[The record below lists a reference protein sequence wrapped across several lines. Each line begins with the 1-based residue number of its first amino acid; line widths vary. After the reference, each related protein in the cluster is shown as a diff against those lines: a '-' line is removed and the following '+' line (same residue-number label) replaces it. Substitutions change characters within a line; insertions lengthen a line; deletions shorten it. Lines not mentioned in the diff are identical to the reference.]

1 MRRRRTFGLAALG
14 AAAALALG
22 ACSSSGSSASSGST
36 ASPTSSP
43 GTTGFNA
50 GVTSVVNPSTK
61 TGGTLTFD
69 WRSAPDSFDP
79 GNTYYASVW
88 DFARFYST
96 ALMTFKNCP
105 GACGK
110 TLVPA
115 LATAPGTV
123 SDNGLT
129 WTYHLK
135 SGIKFQDGTP
145 VTSQDV
151 KYAVERTFDRGVL
164 TNGPSYFQ
172 VLLGGNAASYPGPYK
187 DRSKNLMGLTAI
199 DTPDASTIV
208 FHLKAPFSD
217 FDYVA
222 AIPQTAPIPPDKD
235 TGTSYQTHIM
245 STGPYEFQS
254 YQLNKSA
261 VLVPNP
267 QWQASLDPSATQLA
281 SKIVVNM
288 TMNPNDVDNR
298 LLAGDAQI
306 DFAGTGVQAAAR
318 AKILSN
324 PSLKAQSDDP
334 LTGFGWFFYIDSQVA
349 PFTNVACRRAVEYAT
364 NHLNMQNAYGG
375 PVAGGQIGTTVMPPT
390 ISGYTSFD
398 LYEAASKPQ
407 GDAAKAKQELQACNQ
422 PSGFSTGIAYRSDRP
437 TETQGAQALQ
447 QALSAVGIKTTLH
460 GYPTATYYTNF
471 AGVPKYMSSHNIGIA
486 FGGWGPDWPD
496 GYGFLDELTNGNT
509 IVPAGNTNIGMLND
523 PVVNNLFTKA
533 AGITNAT
540 ERNAI
545 WGQIDHQVMSDAV
558 IVPIVYAK
566 ALIYRPPSLT
576 NVYFSQGYSLN
587 NYAVSGVTGG

>member
-1 MRRRRTFGLAALG
+1 MMRRRTFGLAALG
-14 AAAALALG
+14 AVAALALG
-22 ACSSSGSSASSGST
+22 ACSSSGSGSGSST
-36 ASPTSSP
+36 SSPTSS
-43 GTTGFNA
+43 TGAVAFNA
-50 GVTSVVNPSTK
+50 GITSVVNPSTK

-79 GNTYYASVW
+79 GNTYYASDW
-88 DFARFYST
+88 DFARLYST
-96 ALMTFKNCP
+96 ALMTYKNCP

-110 TLVPA
+110 TLIPA

-123 SDNGLT
+123 GDNGLT
-129 WTYHLK
+129 WTYHIK
-135 SGIKFQDGTP
+135 SGYKFQDGTP

-267 QWQASLDPSATQLA
+267 QWKASLDPSATQLA

-298 LLAGDAQI
+298 LLAGDAQV

-566 ALIYRPPSLT
+566 ALIYRPASLT

>member
-1 MRRRRTFGLAALG
+1 MRRRRTFGLAAFG
-14 AAAALALG
+14 AAAALALA
-22 ACSSSGSSASSGST
+22 ACSSGSSTSSS
-36 ASPTSSP
+36 SPTSSA
-43 GTTGFNA
+43 GAVAYNA
-50 GVTSVVNPSTK
+50 GITSVVNASTHK
-61 TGGTLTFD
+61 GGTLTYD

-79 GNTYYASVW
+79 GNTYYAADW
-88 DFARFYST
+88 DFARLYST
-96 ALMTFKNCP
+96 ALMTYENCP
-105 GACGK
+105 GTCGK
-110 TLVPA
+110 TLIPA
-115 LATAPGTV
+115 LAAAPGTV

-135 SGIKFQDGTP
+135 SGYKFQDGTP

-164 TNGPSYFQ
+164 PNGPSYFQ

-199 DTPDASTIV
+199 GTPDASTVV
-208 FHLKAPFSD
+208 FHLAHPFSD
-217 FDYVA
+217 FNYVMT
-222 AIPQTAPIPPDKD
+222 IPQTAPVPPDKD
-235 TGTSYQTHIM
+235 TGANYQLHIV

-254 YQLNKSA
+254 YQLNKQA

-267 QWQASLDPSATQLA
+267 QWNASLDPSAEQLA

-288 TMNPNDVDNR
+288 NMNPNDVDNR
-298 LLAGDAQI
+298 LLAGDAQV
-306 DFAGTGVQAAAR
+306 DFAGTGVQAPAR

-324 PSLKAQSDDP
+324 PSLKANADDP
-334 LTGFGWFFYIDSQVA
+334 LTGFGWFFYIDSQVI
-349 PFTNVACRRAVEYAT
+349 TNVACRRAIEYAT
-364 NHLNMQNAYGG
+364 NHLDMQNAYGG
-375 PVAGGQIGTTVMPPT
+375 PVAGGAIGSTVMPPT
-390 ISGYTSFD
+390 IAGYTSFD
-398 LYEAASKPQ
+398 LYEATTKTQ
-407 GDAAKAKQELQACNQ
+407 GDPAKAKQELQACGQ
-422 PSGFSTGIAYRSDRP
+422 PNGFSTGIAYRSDRP
-437 TETQGAQALQ
+437 TETQGAEALQ

-460 GYPTATYYTNF
+460 GYPTSTYYTDF
-471 AGVPKYMSSHNIGIA
+471 AGVPKYMSSHGIGIA

-523 PVVNNLFTKA
+523 PVVNNLFAKA
-533 AGITNAT
+533 AGITDVVQ
-540 ERNAI
+540 RNAI

-587 NYAVSGVTGG
+587 NYAVDGVTG

>member
-1 MRRRRTFGLAALG
+1 MMRRRTFGLAALG
-14 AAAALALG
+14 AVAALALG
-22 ACSSSGSSASSGST
+22 ACSSSGSGSGSST
-36 ASPTSSP
+36 SSPTSS
-43 GTTGFNA
+43 TGAVAFNA
-50 GVTSVVNPSTK
+50 GITSVVNPSTK

-79 GNTYYASVW
+79 GNTYYASDW
-88 DFARFYST
+88 DFARLYST
-96 ALMTFKNCP
+96 ALMTYKNCP

-110 TLVPA
+110 TLIPA

-123 SDNGLT
+123 GDNGLT
-129 WTYHLK
+129 WTYHIK
-135 SGIKFQDGTP
+135 SGYKFQDGTP

-267 QWQASLDPSATQLA
+267 QWKASLDPSATQLA

-566 ALIYRPPSLT
+566 ALIYRPASLT

>member
-1 MRRRRTFGLAALG
+1 MMRRRTFGLAALG
-14 AAAALALG
+14 AVAALALG
-22 ACSSSGSSASSGST
+22 ACSSSGSGSGSST
-36 ASPTSSP
+36 SSPTSS
-43 GTTGFNA
+43 TGAVAFNA
-50 GVTSVVNPSTK
+50 GITSVVNPSTK

-79 GNTYYASVW
+79 GNTYYASDW
-88 DFARFYST
+88 DFARLYST
-96 ALMTFKNCP
+96 ALMTYKNCP

-110 TLVPA
+110 TLIPA

-123 SDNGLT
+123 SNNGLT
-129 WTYHLK
+129 WTYHIK
-135 SGIKFQDGTP
+135 SGYKFQDGTP

-267 QWQASLDPSATQLA
+267 QWKASLDPSATQLA

-566 ALIYRPPSLT
+566 ALIYRPASLT

>member
-1 MRRRRTFGLAALG
+1 MMRRRTFGLAALG
-14 AAAALALG
+14 AVAALALG
-22 ACSSSGSSASSGST
+22 ACSSSGSGSGSST
-36 ASPTSSP
+36 SSPTSS
-43 GTTGFNA
+43 TGAVAFNA
-50 GVTSVVNPSTK
+50 GITSVVNPSTK

-79 GNTYYASVW
+79 GNTYYASDW
-88 DFARFYST
+88 DFARLYST
-96 ALMTFKNCP
+96 ALMTYKNCP

-110 TLVPA
+110 TLIPA

-123 SDNGLT
+123 GDNGLT
-129 WTYHLK
+129 WTYHIK
-135 SGIKFQDGTP
+135 SGYKFQDGTP

-267 QWQASLDPSATQLA
+267 QWKASLDPSATQLA

-566 ALIYRPPSLT
+566 ALIYRPTSLT

-587 NYAVSGVTGG
+587 DYAVEGVTS